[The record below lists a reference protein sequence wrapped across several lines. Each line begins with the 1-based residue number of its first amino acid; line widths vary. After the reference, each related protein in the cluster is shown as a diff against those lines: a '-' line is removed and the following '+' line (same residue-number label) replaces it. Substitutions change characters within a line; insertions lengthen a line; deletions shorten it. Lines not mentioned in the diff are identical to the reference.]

1 MGSYTELYIDD
12 YPVLSSKS
20 YVDPEVMTLF
30 TESDKAVFTQ
40 KVSHR
45 NPLVWGRLDDEEER
59 FEKVHYYK
67 SSVKNTIERLEVM
80 GYTMA
85 FVKHQFE
92 KDVNEWKSFLLDS
105 HSDELHESSIEEYN
119 FLNTVTIDDF
129 IAGFKELRFNQVP
142 LSSSVSLDKFE
153 LSTAAKYLASDN
165 NGWMLKFPCNDVRS
179 YIRAFLA
186 SCSLDSDV
194 VQDITEVT
202 HAGYYNLEDKV
213 RDDAID
219 TLLSGV
225 DVNSKIIVLTEGS
238 SDKSIIERSLKLLYP
253 HLADYYRFMD
263 FGLANASGGA
273 SALVSQVKG
282 FVGVGI
288 SNKIVALLDND
299 TAAYVAKKSL
309 EKINL
314 PANIRVLHYPN
325 LSLAENYPTIGPTGK
340 QSVNIN
346 NLAGSI
352 ELYLGED
359 VLKESGEYTLVEWHG
374 FDKSLGRYQG
384 ELLNKKKIQ
393 EKFYQKIAACEKD
406 RSQISQYD
414 WSGMQLIL
422 TSLFTAFEPN

>member
-30 TESDKAVFTQ
+30 TESDKEVFTR
-40 KVSHR
+40 KVGCR
-45 NPLVWGRLDDEEER
+45 NPLVWRELHDEEECL
-59 FEKVHYYK
+59 ETAHHYK

-85 FVKHQFE
+85 FVKCQFE
-92 KDVNEWKSFLLDS
+92 DSVNERRSFLSDDRLDGMP
-105 HSDELHESSIEEYN
+105 EYYIEEYN
-119 FLNTVTIDDF
+119 FLNSVTIDDF
-129 IAGFKELRFNQVP
+129 IAGFKELRVSQVP
-142 LSSSVSLDKFE
+142 LSSFVELDKFE
-153 LSTAAKYLASDN
+153 LSRAAKYLASGT
-165 NGWMLKFPCNDVRS
+165 NGWMLNFPCSDVRS
-179 YIRAFLA
+179 YIRVFLE
-186 SCSLDSDV
+186 SCSFDSSV

-202 HAGYYNLEDKV
+202 NAGYYELEDKV
-213 RDDAID
+213 RDDAVD
-219 TLLSGV
+219 MLLSGV

-263 FGLANASGGA
+263 FGAANASGGA
-273 SALVSQVKG
+273 SSLVSQVKG

-288 SNKIVALLDND
+288 KNKIIALLDND

-309 EKINL
+309 EKTIL
-314 PANIRVLHYPN
+314 PENIRVLHYPD
-325 LSLAENYPTIGPTGK
+325 LPLAENYPTIGPTGE

-346 NLAGSI
+346 SLAGSI

-359 VLKESGEYTLVEWHG
+359 VLKENGAYTLVEWHG
-374 FDKSLGRYQG
+374 FDKSLGKYQG
-384 ELLNKKKIQ
+384 ELLNKKEIQ
-393 EKFYQKIAACEKD
+393 EKFYQKIAECEQGK
-406 RSQISQYD
+406 SKISQYD

-422 TSLFTAFEPN
+422 SSLFTAFEP

>member
-30 TESDKAVFTQ
+30 TESNKKVFTQ
-40 KVSHR
+40 KVGSR
-45 NPLVWGRLDDEEER
+45 NPLVWGELQDEEECL
-59 FEKVHYYK
+59 ETAHHYK

-85 FVKHQFE
+85 FVKRQFE
-92 KDVNEWKSFLLDS
+92 DSVNERRSFL
-105 HSDELHESSIEEYN
+105 SDDRPDGMPEYYIEEYN
-119 FLNTVTIDDF
+119 FLNSVTIDDF
-129 IAGFKELRFNQVP
+129 IAGFKELRLSQVP
-142 LSSSVSLDKFE
+142 LSSFVELDKFE
-153 LSTAAKYLASDN
+153 LSKAAKYLASDT
-165 NGWMLKFPCNDVRS
+165 NGWMLNFPCTDVRS
-179 YIRAFLA
+179 YIRVYLE
-186 SCSLDSDV
+186 SCSFDSSV

-202 HAGYYNLEDKV
+202 NAGYYELEDKV
-213 RDDAID
+213 RDDAVD

-263 FGLANASGGA
+263 FGVANASGGA
-273 SALVSQVKG
+273 SSLVSQVKG

-288 SNKIVALLDND
+288 KNKIIAFLDND

-309 EKINL
+309 EKTNL
-314 PANIRVLHYPN
+314 PENIRVLHYPD
-325 LSLAENYPTIGPTGK
+325 LPLAENYPTIGPTGE

-359 VLKESGEYTLVEWHG
+359 VLKENGDYTLVEWRG
-374 FDKSLGRYQG
+374 FDRSLGKYQG
-384 ELLNKKKIQ
+384 ELLNKKGIQ
-393 EKFYQKIAACEKD
+393 EKFYRKIAECEQD
-406 RSQISQYD
+406 RAQTSQYD
-414 WSGMQLIL
+414 WSGMHLIL
-422 TSLFTAFEPN
+422 TSLFTAFEP